1 MITLPRQRRFNLK
14 QKGMKKQL
22 KNTTSRIE
30 ECKEKMNQELEDGIG
45 IEADIFRKL
54 NQFEK
59 KERDGD

>member
-1 MITLPRQRRFNLK
+1 
-14 QKGMKKQL
+14 MKKQL

>member
-1 MITLPRQRRFNLK
+1 
-14 QKGMKKQL
+14 MKKQL

-59 KERDGD
+59 KSVMATKFKVNKKVSQMHKDD